1 MTAEI
6 RGHASFAGLGGA
18 RLKAEVRVPFAAL
31 ASVPFVMVLSNSM
44 IIPVLPDM
52 QRRLHVSLLQVGL
65 LITVFS
71 IAAGL
76 IIPLGGYLSDKMG
89 RKAVIIPSLVVF
101 GTGGLLAGLAPL
113 WLPSGPYGWILG
125 GRVLQGIGAGGTY
138 QVAMALTGDIF
149 RSNERSRALG
159 LLEASNGVGKVV
171 SPIVGAALGVL
182 AWYAPF
188 YLYPVVAWASAALV
202 WRVVDEPDLPAQ
214 SRRRSL
220 HDYLGDLGQVFRRK
234 AATLIASF
242 LTGALPIFFLFG
254 VLSFFADV
262 IEAPPYSIAGVGK
275 GLVIAIPVAVMAAT
289 SYLSGTVLVKRLAR
303 LAKLTVT
310 LGLGLIVAAF
320 VAMFFVHRQIV
331 PFTAAIAGMGLGNGL
346 VLPSLN
352 TMITSATA
360 ASERGTVTS
369 LYGTARFFG
378 AALGPPAF
386 SKVAPLGPGAMFFGS
401 AALAAGALG
410 MAAWLIDQ
418 RQMLPKR
425 MLRHEPSRLRRGPKL
440 RP

>member
-1 MTAEI
+1 MEA
-6 RGHASFAGLGGA
+6 
-18 RLKAEVRVPFAAL
+18 KARVPFAAL

-52 QRRLHVSLLQVGL
+52 QKRLHVSLLQVGL

-76 IIPLGGYLSDKMG
+76 IIPIGGYLSDKIG

-101 GTGGLLAGLAPL
+101 GAGGLLAGLAPV
-113 WLPSGPYGWILG
+113 WLHSSPYGLILA
-125 GRVLQGIGAGGTY
+125 GRVVQGIGAGGTY
-138 QVAMALTGDIF
+138 QVAMALAGDLF
-149 RSNERSRALG
+149 QSNERSRALG

-171 SPIVGAALGVL
+171 SPIVGAALGILV
-182 AWYAPF
+182 WFAPF
-188 YLYPVVAWASAALV
+188 YLYPVIAWTSAVLV
-202 WRVVDEPDLPAQ
+202 WRLVDEPKIPAET
-214 SRRRSL
+214 RKRSL
-220 HDYLGDLGQVFRRK
+220 HQYMGDLGKVFDKK
-234 AATLIASF
+234 AATLIVSF

-254 VLSFFADV
+254 VLSFFADI
-262 IEAPPYSIAGVGK
+262 IEAPPYSISGVSK

-289 SYLSGTVLVKRLAR
+289 SYVSGTVLVKRLAR

-310 LGLGLIVAAF
+310 LGLGLIVASF
-320 VAMFFVHRQIV
+320 VVMFFVHRSIV

-352 TMITSATA
+352 TMITSATG
-360 ASERGTVTS
+360 ASERGMVTS

-386 SKVAPLGPGAMFFGS
+386 SKAAPAGPGAMFFGS
-401 AALAAGALG
+401 AALAAGVLVLG
-410 MAAWLIDQ
+410 MFCINQ
-418 RQMLPKR
+418 KQMLPKR
-425 MLRHEPSRLRRGPKL
+425 MLRASPEPSRAGSRNKL
-440 RP
+440 K